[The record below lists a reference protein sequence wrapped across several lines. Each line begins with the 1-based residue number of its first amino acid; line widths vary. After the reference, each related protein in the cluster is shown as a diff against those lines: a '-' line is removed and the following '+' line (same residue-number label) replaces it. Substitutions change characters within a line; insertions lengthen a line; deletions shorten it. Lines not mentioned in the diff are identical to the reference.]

1 MKIPYNRLCVGGDV
15 LFAARGGKIHT
26 FNLQDGSHISTWHHP
41 DVELVANAIKE
52 LEEAG
57 KQDAPAADLVIVP
70 TPDSDEPPAKRQRL
84 TDDEAASAAEGTAP
98 VPPSDV
104 QESGAQPD
112 AGGTKG
118 QGEKKNKKNKK
129 TKQGGEKKTTVS
141 RVPDRP
147 VITHLVGTSD
157 GKHLVV
163 ITGHDKTIWVFDH
176 DGKGNIS
183 QFSKRTM
190 PKRPSAVALG
200 PDSQII
206 CADKFGDVYALP
218 LLGTTFSKPPS
229 AAPLAPAKSR
239 SKPEA
244 NAFTVHSQRNL
255 RALAAQERKLELA
268 GRSKGAPPAAKTE
281 EPQFEIT
288 LLLGHVS
295 MLTALALGESE
306 GRRYIVTGDR
316 DEHIRVSR
324 YIPQAHVIEGFCLG
338 HKEFV
343 GDVVIPPGRP
353 EVLVS
358 GGGDEDLFAWDW
370 KSGRLLSRTSVLSL
384 AQELSAETSKV
395 SVSALSSFLYPT
407 EAGKAIYILAIA
419 EGINAIFSWQ
429 LADDNSFKN
438 PSIIQLPGMPLHL
451 TPAHAENTPPRIIGA
466 IDPGEEGQA
475 KSLHVFSLVDSN
487 GRLSVDQDVTVH
499 DSAVEADELD
509 VSAADVRRLLYNTES
524 LRKYSGETGE
534 GAEGAEGEE
543 GQEAEEDP
551 GAVDES

>member
-1 MKIPYNRLCVGGDV
+1 
-15 LFAARGGKIHT
+15 
-26 FNLQDGSHISTWHHP
+26 
-41 DVELVANAIKE
+41 
-52 LEEAG
+52 
-57 KQDAPAADLVIVP
+57 
-70 TPDSDEPPAKRQRL
+70 
-84 TDDEAASAAEGTAP
+84 
-98 VPPSDV
+98 
-104 QESGAQPD
+104 
-112 AGGTKG
+112 
-118 QGEKKNKKNKK
+118 
-129 TKQGGEKKTTVS
+129 
-141 RVPDRP
+141 
-147 VITHLVGTSD
+147 
-157 GKHLVV
+157 
-163 ITGHDKTIWVFDH
+163 
-176 DGKGNIS
+176 
-183 QFSKRTM
+183 M

-419 EGINAIFSWQ
+419 EG
-429 LADDNSFKN
+429 
-438 PSIIQLPGMPLHL
+438 
-451 TPAHAENTPPRIIGA
+451 
-466 IDPGEEGQA
+466 
-475 KSLHVFSLVDSN
+475 
-487 GRLSVDQDVTVH
+487 
-499 DSAVEADELD
+499 
-509 VSAADVRRLLYNTES
+509 
-524 LRKYSGETGE
+524 
-534 GAEGAEGEE
+534 
-543 GQEAEEDP
+543 
-551 GAVDES
+551 